1 MRVAVFSVAMSP
13 FDSTTRKRPL
23 AVRSLANDPT
33 WVVPERSELVICVKY
48 ASGVFCEVDCAE
60 EESAPA
66 TSIHA
71 AAALR
76 KAITSLIIKIP
87 NLELLCDP
95 ARWVRAKT
103 FQKTRI
109 S

>member
-1 MRVAVFSVAMSP
+1 MSP
-13 FDSTTRKRPL
+13 FDSITKKRPL

-33 WVVPERSELVICVKY
+33 WVVPDRSELVICVKY
-48 ASGVFCEVDCAE
+48 ASGVFCEDDCAE

-76 KAITSLIIKIP
+76 KAITSLIIKKP
-87 NLELLCDP
+87 KLELYAIRP
-95 ARWVRAKT
+95 AGLGPKSLRK
-103 FQKTRI
+103 RI
-109 S
+109 ILSNLS